1 MKHSIKKKQDLKKKI
16 QEINISEKIA
26 QLFLLV
32 FGFVLAIAFG
42 VLAGKAFGAKVIVD
56 GNSMTPTIEENES
69 VRINK
74 LVYKIAK
81 PSRMDVIVF
90 DMGKNDNNRYFVR
103 RIIGLP
109 GETIQIIEGKLYV
122 DGILLNFEFNEEY
135 IVDAGLVSEPMTLGL
150 DEYFVLGDN
159 FNHCDDSRFG
169 AIGTVMKK
177 QIVGKAR

>member
-1 MKHSIKKKQDLKKKI
+1 MKHTIKNKKDLKKKI
-16 QEINISEKIA
+16 QELNISEKIS
-26 QLFLLV
+26 QMFLMI
-32 FGFVLAIAFG
+32 FGLVLAIAFG
-42 VLAGKAFGAKVIVD
+42 VLVGKTFGAKVIVD
-56 GNSMTPTIEENES
+56 GDSMMPTIESNEA

-74 LVYKIAK
+74 FVYKIAK
-81 PSRMDVIVF
+81 PSRMDIVVF
-90 DMGKNDNNRYFVR
+90 DMGKNDNSRYFVR

-109 GETIQIIEGKLYV
+109 GETIQIMEGKLYV
-122 DGILLNFEFNEEY
+122 NGSLLNLEYNEEY